1 MNDRQVKCLGASLA
15 AVGLALT
22 LFASLA
28 GADPRG
34 GPPPPLRAGQAD
46 LAVSAASGA
55 PAQPRP

>member
-34 GPPPPLRAGQAD
+34 GPPAPLRDAG
-46 LAVSAASGA
+46 LTVSAAAGA